1 MKKELREME
10 DENKTR
16 ESTPI
21 QTPFDYTA
29 LEESKRVHVQVKT
42 EAIKGRMKRAAEDI
56 IAIGQ
61 DLIEVKEELG
71 HGLFQ
76 RWLKAEFDLSES
88 AATKFMQVATRFGDE
103 IKSVK
108 ITGFPLTVLYTL
120 AAPSTPEEIVERVL
134 SGEIPADAK
143 AIKEA
148 KEAQHEAEEALTQE
162 RQKRFSIETTV
173 TNLHYEHESLYREF
187 RKTVEERDHLKR
199 ELEGGLQAYYDKNLQ
214 MKAENTFLALTTHA
228 MQILAEAQ
236 QVVNHM
242 VSPGMIGEVRR
253 LGEGHQ
259 FTYRALLAQ
268 LEATY
273 RSLYEAEIKL
283 TGPKDGGGIVDADAQ
298 PKPE

>member
-1 MKKELREME
+1 MA
-10 DENKTR
+10 DENRAK

-21 QTPFDYTA
+21 QMQFDYTV
-29 LEESKRVHVQVKT
+29 LEESKRVHVQIKT

-76 RWLKAEFDLSES
+76 KWLKAEFDLSES

-143 AIKEA
+143 SIKEA
-148 KEAQHEAEEALTQE
+148 KEAQQKAETALAQE
-162 RQKRFSIETTV
+162 RQKRLSIETAV
-173 TNLHYEHESLYREF
+173 TNLHYEQEDLYKQF
-187 RKTVEERDHLKR
+187 KKITEERDHLRR
-199 ELEGGLQAYYDKNLQ
+199 ELDGGLQAYYEKNLQ
-214 MKAENTFLALTTHA
+214 MKAENTFLALLTHA
-228 MQILAEAQ
+228 MQKLAEAQ
-236 QVVNHM
+236 QVVDHM

-259 FTYRALLAQ
+259 FSYRALLAQ

-283 TGPKDGGGIVDADAQ
+283 TGPFKNRGEIVDEDTQ
-298 PKPE
+298 PRPEQ